1 MVSVID
7 MHCDTISEL
16 YQNHQRGGNQTIQKN
31 SLHVD
36 LEKMEK
42 GGYLLQNF
50 ALFINLSRANNR
62 PFEECMRLADIFLTE
77 LRAYPEKIG
86 IVKSYRDIEENRK
99 AGRMSALLTAEEG
112 GVCQGE
118 TVFLRILYELGVR
131 MMTLTWNHP
140 NELGWPNQIKHTE
153 SGTTF
158 CPDTVHGLTETG
170 ICFLEEMERLGM
182 IIDISHL
189 NDAGI
194 WDVFRYTKK
203 PFVASHSNCRALAS
217 HPRNLTDEMIK
228 ALAERGGVA
237 GINFCAAFL
246 RDQKPEATVSRIE
259 DMIRHIRHM
268 KQVGGIEVVGL
279 GTDFDGIGSQVEIQ
293 DASQM
298 QLLAEAM
305 EKDGFTAG
313 EIEQVFYQNVLRV
326 YRDSLCESG
335 QDNFT

>member
-7 MHCDTISEL
+7 MHCDTIAEL
-16 YQNHQRGGNQTIQKN
+16 YQNHKNGGEQTIQKN

-50 ALFINLSRANNR
+50 ALFINLEHANNR
-62 PFEECMRLADIFLTE
+62 PFEECMRLADTFLTE

-86 IVKSYRDIEENRK
+86 IVKSYHDIEENKK

-112 GVCQGE
+112 GICQGE
-118 TVFLRILYELGVR
+118 TAFLRILYELGVR
-131 MMTLTWNHP
+131 MMTLTWNHQ
-140 NELGWPNQIKHTE
+140 NELGWPNQIKRTE
-153 SGTTF
+153 SGVIF
-158 CPDTVHGLTETG
+158 SPDTIHGLTETG
-170 ICFLEEMERLGM
+170 IYFLEEMERLGM

-194 WDVFRYTKK
+194 WDVFHHTKK
-203 PFVASHSNCRALAS
+203 PFVASHSNCRVLAS

-228 ALAERGGVA
+228 ELAKRGGVA

-246 RDQKPEATVSRIE
+246 RDQEPEATISYIE

-279 GTDFDGIGSQVEIQ
+279 GTDFDGIGSQVEIEN
-293 DASQM
+293 ASQM
-298 QLLAEAM
+298 QRLAEEM
-305 EKDGFTAG
+305 EKDGFTIS
-313 EIEQVFYQNVLRV
+313 EIEQVFYKNVLRV
-326 YRDSLCESG
+326 YRDCL
-335 QDNFT
+335 